1 MASFK
6 SHISFGILTAAVLSV
21 VLFSFAWVSGVFAL
35 LIFVLTIIGSMLPDI
50 DSDTGIPVRILFG
63 VLAVTGLVGSFVYLD
78 DLETMTNFQRG
89 LVSIGTG
96 LCVYFIIG
104 KIFRH
109 FTVHRGIFHSI
120 PAALL
125 MGVISI
131 AIADLFYLE
140 IKPLFS
146 IGLAVTAGYLCH
158 LVLDELN
165 SAVNLSGV
173 PFIPKK
179 SLGTALQ
186 IWSSSLTSTLSV
198 YGALLFFVALKY
210 DIFLQVLSNW

>member
-1 MASFK
+1 MSENENQSSENEDK
-6 SHISFGILTAAVLSV
+6 
-21 VLFSFAWVSGVFAL
+21 
-35 LIFVLTIIGSMLPDI
+35 
-50 DSDTGIPVRILFG
+50 
-63 VLAVTGLVGSFVYLD
+63 
-78 DLETMTNFQRG
+78 
-89 LVSIGTG
+89 
-96 LCVYFIIG
+96 
-104 KIFRH
+104 
-109 FTVHRGIFHSI
+109 
-120 PAALL
+120 AALL

-140 IKPLFS
+140 IKILFS

-186 IWSSSLTSTLSV
+186 LWSSSLITTLGV

>member
-6 SHISFGILTAAVLSV
+6 AHISFGILTATILVV
-21 VLFSFAWVSGVFAL
+21 VLCLFAWVSGIFAL
-35 LIFVLTIIGSMLPDI
+35 LIFVLVVIGSMLPDI

-63 VLAVTGLVGSFVYLD
+63 VLAVAGLVVSFVYL
-78 DLETMTNFQRG
+78 E
-89 LVSIGTG
+89 SITIFYRVFISVGIS

-104 KIFRH
+104 KIFRK

-131 AIADLFYLE
+131 IIADLFELD
-140 IKPLFS
+140 IKTVFS

-165 SAVNLSGV
+165 SAVNISGV

-186 IWSSSLTSTLSV
+186 LWSSSLFTSLSV
-198 YGALLFFVALKY
+198 YGVLVVLVALKL
-210 DIFLQVLSNW
+210 DIFLQLIYLG